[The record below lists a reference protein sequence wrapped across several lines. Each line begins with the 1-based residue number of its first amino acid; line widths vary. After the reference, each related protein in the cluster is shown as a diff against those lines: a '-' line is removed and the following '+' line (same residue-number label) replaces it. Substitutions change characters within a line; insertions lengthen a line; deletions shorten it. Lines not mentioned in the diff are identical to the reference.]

1 MSRCVHL
8 IMLVKSKRPTEK
20 LNKLKDSTV
29 VGINFLWGCK
39 NSRAIKIAFRK
50 LTHLICRQYL
60 PVKTR
65 HNTGHQSPNQ
75 EKQQFLEVKEFNCQP
90 LKAHN

>member
-1 MSRCVHL
+1 MNHYAHL
-8 IMLVKSKRPTEK
+8 IMPVKLKRLTEK
-20 LNKLKDSTV
+20 WNNLKDSTEV
-29 VGINFLWGCK
+29 AISFRWVCR
-39 NSRAIKIAFRK
+39 NSRATKIALER

-75 EKQQFLEVKEFNCQP
+75 EKQQFLEVKEFNCQ
-90 LKAHN
+90 LHKAHG